1 MKRNISTADRL
12 IRLVLAVVLGV
23 LYFTHT
29 VTGTAGI
36 ILLIVGVI
44 LLLTALVNFC
54 PIYRILGISTCRVP
68 R

>member
-12 IRLVLAVVLGV
+12 IRLVLAIVLGV

>member
-54 PIYRILGISTCRVP
+54 PIYRILGISTCRLP